1 MTERVIQA
9 VNLRHAYGK
18 TEALR
23 GASFSVPE
31 GSVTGLLGPNGSGKT
46 TAIHILIGILRRTA
60 GDVSVLGMDP
70 EAGAVAIRRRL
81 GFVPEDPHGEPRF
94 TVAKQLRFLKAF
106 YPSWD
111 DALEARML
119 DQLDLDPAKKVP
131 GLSRGERSK
140 LALVGALAHRPEL
153 LILDDPTLG
162 LDPMARREFIEGM
175 IAVLADEGK
184 TVFFSTH
191 HMQDIEKVADRV
203 IMLNH
208 GETILE
214 NDLEV
219 IRDTWRCFQLT
230 FEDGSAPAT
239 VSVPGMF
246 RWEPEGRTGRLVFEN
261 YTPDAMKI
269 MEEIASSVDAV
280 PFDLED
286 IFVENASRGRRRRS

>member
-1 MTERVIQA
+1 MTEQVIQ
-9 VNLRHAYGK
+9 VRNLRHAYGK

-23 GASFSVPE
+23 GASFRVPE

-70 EAGAVAIRRRL
+70 ETGAVSIRRRL

-94 TVAKQLRFLKAF
+94 TVTKQLRFLKAF

-111 DALEARML
+111 DGLEARML
-119 DQLDLDPAKKVP
+119 EQLDLDPSKKVTN
-131 GLSRGERSK
+131 LSRGERSK

-175 IAVLADEGK
+175 ITVLADEGK

-203 IMLNH
+203 VMLNH

-214 NDLEV
+214 NNLET
-219 IRDTWRCFQLT
+219 IRDEWRCFQLT
-230 FEDGSAPAT
+230 FDADDAPET
-239 VSVPGMF
+239 LNIPGMF
-246 RWEPEGRTGRLVFEN
+246 RWDAEGRTGRLVFAE

-269 MEEIASSVDAV
+269 MESMAAAVHPV